1 MMNCMMSQDMTS
13 DKVGK
18 IGNLGTL
25 MFYDDDDA
33 LMISI
38 AATTYLADLDDLA
51 VLKSRC

>member
-1 MMNCMMSQDMTS
+1 MMNCTMSQDMTS
-13 DKVGK
+13 DKVDK

-38 AATTYLADLDDLA
+38 AVVKND
-51 VLKSRC
+51 

>member
-1 MMNCMMSQDMTS
+1 MTS
-13 DKVGK
+13 DKVDK
-18 IGNLGTL
+18 IGNIVTL

-38 AATTYLADLDDLA
+38 AAAAYLANLDDLA

>member
-1 MMNCMMSQDMTS
+1 MMSQDMTS
-13 DKVGK
+13 DKVDK